1 MRAAAELSSMTTA
14 LEDVSRRVAAI
25 AEDYEAAKRDDLAA
39 ELFEVERSVAA
50 AIRRLTRVATAAAR
64 S

>member
-25 AEDYEAAKRDDLAA
+25 ADDYQAAKRDDLAA
-39 ELFEVERSVAA
+39 ELYEVERSIATA
-50 AIRRLTRVATAAAR
+50 TRRLTRVAAAAAR